1 MVYIRGVF
9 IFRIPWYCCRM
20 EKRHIITI
28 CGGLGSGKSTA
39 AKRVARALSF
49 EHFSGGDFMRK
60 IASQKGI
67 SLAELSSIAEGDP
80 EVDKEIDRSQKEFMD
95 ANDNFVIDSRLGWY
109 WAPNSFK
116 VFLSVDPRIS
126 AERVFADLQA
136 KKSERNEEVSGVLE
150 TIEDLQKKQAERLES
165 ERLRYKEYY
174 GIENHFDPK
183 NFDLVID
190 TAQNDIPTVERLI
203 IEGYKKWLA

>member
-1 MVYIRGVF
+1 
-9 IFRIPWYCCRM
+9 M

-39 AKRVARALSF
+39 AKRVATALGF
-49 EHFSGGDFMRK
+49 DHFSGGDFMRK
-60 IASQKGI
+60 IASEKGI
-67 SLAELSSIAEGDP
+67 SLAELSTIAENDP
-80 EVDKEIDRSQKEFMD
+80 AVDKEIDRSQKEFMD
-95 ANDNFVIDSRLGWY
+95 SHDNFVIDSRLGWY
-109 WAPNSFK
+109 WAPSSFK
-116 VFLSVDPRIS
+116 VFLTVDPRVS

-136 KKSERNEEVSGVLE
+136 KKAERSEEVSGELE
-150 TIEDLQKKQAERLES
+150 TIEALQEKQAERLES

-174 GIENHFDPK
+174 GIENHFDSK

-203 IEGYKKWLA
+203 IEGYNQWLA

>member
-1 MVYIRGVF
+1 MGFF
-9 IFRIPWYCCRM
+9 IFSIPWYSGAM
-20 EKRHIITI
+20 QKRHIITI

-39 AKRVARALSF
+39 AKRVAQVLSF
-49 EHFSGGDFMRK
+49 NHFSGGDFMRK
-60 IASQKGI
+60 IASEKGI
-67 SLAELSSIAEGDP
+67 SLAELSSIAENDP

-95 ANDNFVIDSRLGWY
+95 TNDNFVIDSRLGWY
-109 WAPNSFK
+109 WAPASFK
-116 VFLSVDPRIS
+116 VFLNVDPQIS

-136 KKSERNEEVSGVLE
+136 KKLERKEEVTGSLE
-150 TIEDLQKKQAERLES
+150 TIEDLQKKQSERLES

-174 GIENHFDPK
+174 GIENHFDPAH
-183 NFDLVID
+183 FDLVID